1 MAEETNL
8 GKTLGNILGGLTG
21 STTPMLGR
29 LIELARKMVSGILD
43 RVVGALSSVL
53 LGPVFKRVMD
63 GLDGLLNSLS
73 PLIRRIVD
81 FLEPFT
87 DLASPLLTA
96 LFPRIKTAYM
106 IYNPLMD
113 GLDRIAAPLGR
124 VLRSFVEG
132 ADPSIFEV

>member
-1 MAEETNL
+1 
-8 GKTLGNILGGLTG
+8 
-21 STTPMLGR
+21 MLGR

-96 LFPRIKTAYM
+96 LIPRIKTAYM

-124 VLRSFVEG
+124 VLRSFVER